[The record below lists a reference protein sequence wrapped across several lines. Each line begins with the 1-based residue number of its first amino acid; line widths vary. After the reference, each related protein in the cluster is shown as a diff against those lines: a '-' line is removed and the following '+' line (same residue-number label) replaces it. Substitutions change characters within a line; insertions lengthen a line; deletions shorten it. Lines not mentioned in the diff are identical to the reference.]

1 MVSSTKWHDMDGSPI
16 IVTEN
21 VVEYRKAIA
30 EYVTAG
36 VERMLHSLVAW
47 PSCLHVNSNMCS

>member
-30 EYVTAG
+30 EFVTAG
-36 VERMLHSLVAW
+36 V
-47 PSCLHVNSNMCS
+47 